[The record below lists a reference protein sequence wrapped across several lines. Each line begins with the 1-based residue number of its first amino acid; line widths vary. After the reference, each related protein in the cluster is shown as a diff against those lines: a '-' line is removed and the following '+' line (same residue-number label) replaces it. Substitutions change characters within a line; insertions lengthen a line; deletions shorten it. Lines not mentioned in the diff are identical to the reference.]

1 MTIADTVLACG
12 MCVFAGWGAI
22 AVAAQY
28 VKYRNARRS
37 AEAAAAESQ
46 PAEAQPSERQP
57 QPQPA

>member
-12 MCVFAGWGAI
+12 ACVIFGWGAI

-28 VKYRNARRS
+28 VKHRNARRY
-37 AEAAAAESQ
+37 AEAEAAESQ
-46 PAEAQPSERQP
+46 PAEAQPRQP